1 MMPKQSKPVHAG
13 APVITDEV
21 RKVSELTA
29 DPRNA
34 RRHSEAQISQI
45 VASIERF
52 GFVEKIAIRPDGQ
65 IIAGHARVEALKR
78 LGPNVATP
86 GPAEVE
92 VRVVAGLSEAAY
104 KALGLALNKIPENSQ
119 WDDDILRDILG
130 ELQNEGED
138 AIGLGFSPN
147 ELNKLMAEP
156 DDIEVKEIETGPVDD
171 EFWISVRGPLKDQAH
186 ALKALQE
193 AMKPYSGVTVEQGT
207 ISLG

>member
-1 MMPKQSKPVHAG
+1 MAKQSRPATG
-13 APVITDEV
+13 QPVITDEV

-45 VASIERF
+45 VQSIERF
-52 GFVEKIAIRPDGQ
+52 GFVEKIAVRPDGRV
-65 IIAGHARVEALKR
+65 IAGHARLEALKR
-78 LGPNVATP
+78 VPMIADT
-86 GPAEVE
+86 VE
-92 VRVVAGLSEAAY
+92 VRVVGGLSESAY
-104 KALGLALNKIPENSQ
+104 KALGLALNRIPENSQ

-130 ELQNEGED
+130 ELSNEGED

-147 ELNKLMAEP
+147 ELTKLMAEP
-156 DDIEVKEIETGPVDD
+156 DELEVKEIETGPVDD
-171 EFWISVRGPLKDQAH
+171 EFWISIRGPLAQQAN

-193 AMKPYSGVTVEQGT
+193 AMKTYAGVTVEQGT